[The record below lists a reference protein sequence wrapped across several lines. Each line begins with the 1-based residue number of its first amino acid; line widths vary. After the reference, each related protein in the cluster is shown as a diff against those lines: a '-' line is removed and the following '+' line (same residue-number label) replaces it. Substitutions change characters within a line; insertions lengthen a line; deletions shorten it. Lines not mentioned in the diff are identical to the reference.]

1 MVQQVSPQKKKCTS
15 DGCAAKVSVTD
26 KYCSA
31 CGSLSPHYSEEQA
44 SLLDVKRSGW
54 KKAPEW
60 LTVVPETETERDLA
74 KGVGDL
80 SKAAAPG
87 EAGPTGRR
95 DGASA
100 AKPACC

>member
-31 CGSLSPHYSEEQA
+31 CGSLNSHYSEEQA
-44 SLLDVKRSGW
+44 SLLDGKRSGW

-74 KGVGDL
+74 KGGGSL
-80 SKAAAPG
+80 QAAAPG